1 MVPADRTAGR
11 GGEALPLGEGEAAFA
26 AAGGDQVETKAR
38 PGGPGQMLEVLI
50 NLFFRDGQALGE
62 FQGGEGLFLEQL
74 F

>member
-11 GGEALPLGEGEAAFA
+11 GGKALPLGEGEAAFA

-38 PGGPGQMLEVLI
+38 PGGPGQMLEVFI